1 MDYET
6 FSLHLFMYMDKWALQ
21 EGGTLQLTRKMP
33 SCGRG
38 TLLRIIIIQFKQY
51 YMYVGKDF
59 TGLLNHDL

>member
-1 MDYET
+1 
-6 FSLHLFMYMDKWALQ
+6 MDKGALQ

-38 TLLRIIIIQFKQY
+38 TLLRIIIIQFKHY

-59 TGLLNHDL
+59 TGVLNHDL